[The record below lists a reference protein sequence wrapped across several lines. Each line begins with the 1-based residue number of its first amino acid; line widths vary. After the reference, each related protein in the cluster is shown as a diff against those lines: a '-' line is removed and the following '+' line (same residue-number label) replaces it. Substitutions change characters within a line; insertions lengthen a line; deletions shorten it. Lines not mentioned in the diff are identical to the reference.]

1 VKKVGYGN
9 CGVKLVAV
17 CVVNEVA
24 LGFREVPEEACGAV
38 PAWVVDDGWAGCKES
53 LHHPDMIEVQD
64 IVGLLVV
71 VATDEEGSQGEVA
84 IRNGVGE
91 DGCEDIAP
99 RPSGLASGSDDSEGH
114 WVEGAVPVEGFVDS
128 PGRDEGVCVLGD
140 VELVWLKE
148 GQEK

>member
-1 VKKVGYGN
+1 MGYGN

-53 LHHPDMIEVQD
+53 LHHPDMVEVQD

-84 IRNGVGE
+84 IRNGVGHPTQV
-91 DGCEDIAP
+91 GPI
-99 RPSGLASGSDDSEGH
+99 L
-114 WVEGAVPVEGFVDS
+114 
-128 PGRDEGVCVLGD
+128 GVIHMDVSIKVLWID
-140 VELVWLKE
+140 PECRSSA
-148 GQEK
+148 